1 MNEKT
6 KEFRQK
12 VTDMFIHALEEKAAD
27 WKKPWFTTYHANAV
41 TNNTYNGINQ
51 LYLSLVS
58 AQKGYT
64 DPRWATFRQAQV
76 QGWKI
81 RKGAKGYTVEYWFPF
96 DRKLKKSL
104 TWEQYKAYD
113 DIQKMNVVIRP
124 VYKYVFNAK
133 EIEGIPEL
141 SNTINNDIKPIDII
155 EKISQNMGV
164 PIIHYEGNSAY
175 YNITNDDIHLPE
187 LQKFKTQASY
197 SSTAL
202 HELSHATGAKHRLH
216 REFGQGQTYAYE
228 ELVAEITAT
237 YMAGNL
243 SFTYDDSEMENHK
256 AYVQSWISQLK
267 EKPEVLISALKEAN
281 TACDYLEYNADLI
294 TQKEYFSRTVYLI
307 LETTKQ
313 IQTEIQQN
321 GYPLDNNIKQMVQN
335 ICEAAPGIKTL
346 RDLNIAYKDN
356 NSNFLTEAQQAIKQ
370 LGDTLKSLEITKLQA
385 PLPE

>member
-113 DIQKMNVVIRP
+113 
-124 VYKYVFNAK
+124 
-133 EIEGIPEL
+133 
-141 SNTINNDIKPIDII
+141 
-155 EKISQNMGV
+155 
-164 PIIHYEGNSAY
+164 
-175 YNITNDDIHLPE
+175 
-187 LQKFKTQASY
+187 
-197 SSTAL
+197 
-202 HELSHATGAKHRLH
+202 
-216 REFGQGQTYAYE
+216 
-228 ELVAEITAT
+228 
-237 YMAGNL
+237 
-243 SFTYDDSEMENHK
+243 
-256 AYVQSWISQLK
+256 
-267 EKPEVLISALKEAN
+267 
-281 TACDYLEYNADLI
+281 
-294 TQKEYFSRTVYLI
+294 
-307 LETTKQ
+307 
-313 IQTEIQQN
+313 
-321 GYPLDNNIKQMVQN
+321 
-335 ICEAAPGIKTL
+335 
-346 RDLNIAYKDN
+346 
-356 NSNFLTEAQQAIKQ
+356 
-370 LGDTLKSLEITKLQA
+370 
-385 PLPE
+385 